1 MMDCEFRSLT
11 SGSKCVRCGYRLQRD
26 YATKPNRNCT
36 GPPGFGDWIARRLAK
51 GIQIP
56 FYGRASITPASYR
69 RWKVRCGLADACN
82 CAERK
87 EKLNRFGRWLK
98 SLLPAQPAE

>member
-1 MMDCEFRSLT
+1 MTGLCEFK
-11 SGSKCVRCGYRLQRD
+11 GSKRRRCKYCGYRPKHDRD
-26 YATKPNRNCT
+26 VLRACPARV
-36 GPPGFGDWIARRLAK
+36 ARRPLGLGDMVAKWLARI
-51 GIQIP
+51 GIT
-56 FYGRASITPASYR
+56 SASYR